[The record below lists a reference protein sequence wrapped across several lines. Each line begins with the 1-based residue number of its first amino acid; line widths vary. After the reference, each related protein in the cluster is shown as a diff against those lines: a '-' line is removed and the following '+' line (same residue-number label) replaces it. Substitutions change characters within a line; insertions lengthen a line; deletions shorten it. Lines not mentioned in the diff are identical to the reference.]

1 MDLGDYPAMCNGNES
16 NGELMSPDQHETLKQ
31 TLLCLLDDPELQQ
44 KIVALLRRSGL
55 TASRGINVPQRW
67 IA

>member
-1 MDLGDYPAMCNGNES
+1 MRNSDKSNE
-16 NGELMSPDQHETLKQ
+16 ELMSPDQHETLKQ

-44 KIVALLRRSGL
+44 KLVALLRRSGL
-55 TASRGINVPQRW
+55 TASRGISVPQRW